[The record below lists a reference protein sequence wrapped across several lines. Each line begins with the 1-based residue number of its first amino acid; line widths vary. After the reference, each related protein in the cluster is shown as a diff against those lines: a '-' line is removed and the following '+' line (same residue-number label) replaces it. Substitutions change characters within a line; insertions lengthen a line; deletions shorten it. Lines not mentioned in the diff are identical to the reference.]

1 MLNGAVTHRYTQGL
15 FLAAVDVEQVANVD
29 GSLQAL
35 AVAIAHSASIQRFF
49 ENPLI
54 TPEQKL
60 DVLQK
65 VLSGRVPDV
74 LLAFLAVL
82 FKRKRAE
89 YVPAIASAFHA
100 RANDYY
106 GRVDVRI
113 TSAKPLTEEQRASVT
128 QSLKAALSKEIEAV
142 VEIDPDLIAGYKLQ
156 LGNRLIDS
164 SVKNALR
171 QLSVA
176 LLEKRIV

>member
-1 MLNGAVTHRYTQGL
+1 M
-15 FLAAVDVEQVANVD
+15 
-29 GSLQAL
+29 
-35 AVAIAHSASIQRFF
+35 
-49 ENPLI
+49 
-54 TPEQKL
+54 
-60 DVLQK
+60 
-65 VLSGRVPDV
+65 
-74 LLAFLAVL
+74 
-82 FKRKRAE
+82 
-89 YVPAIASAFHA
+89 
-100 RANDYY
+100 
-106 GRVDVRI
+106 
-113 TSAKPLTEEQRASVT
+113 T

>member
-15 FLAAVDVEQVANVD
+15 FLAAVDAGQVSNVD
-29 GSLQAL
+29 ESLQAL
-35 AVAIAHSASIQRFF
+35 AAALAQTESFRRFF
-49 ENPLI
+49 ESPLVSFD
-54 TPEQKL
+54 QKQG
-60 DVLQK
+60 VLHK

-74 LLAFLAVL
+74 LLTFLAVL

-89 YVPAIASAFHA
+89 YVSAIASAFRAH
-100 RANDYY
+100 ANDYY

-113 TSAKPLTEEQRASVT
+113 TSAKPLTEEQRESVT

-142 VEIDPDLIAGYKLQ
+142 IDIDPELIAGYKIQ
-156 LGNRLIDS
+156 LGNRVIDS
-164 SVKNALR
+164 TVKNALR

-176 LLEKRIV
+176 LAEKRIV